1 MNKRDRDVIGSESF
15 HELTRQASSQMQG
28 DANLTTM
35 ELGLTIIRA
44 GNRLQQDLEMNVHRP
59 AGMTWA
65 AFRVLFVIR
74 SVGRTSPRDLARLS
88 SISTASASSVLNTLE
103 RYGMIT
109 RTRDASDGRGVTV
122 SLTDEGER
130 AVRELFVRNNNRT
143 GQWVA
148 IFSDEEKRTL
158 TALLHRLLD
167 MHAPQRDANALSLE
181 PIRHRSRRGS

>member
-1 MNKRDRDVIGSESF
+1 MGKRERDLIRAESF
-15 HELTRQASSQMQG
+15 DELTRQASSQMQA
-28 DANLTTM
+28 DADLVAM

-44 GNRLQQDLEMNVHRP
+44 GNRLQQDLETNVHRP

-74 SVGRTSPRDLARLS
+74 SVGPTSPRQVARLS

-109 RTRDASDGRGVTV
+109 RSRDASDGRAVTV

-130 AVRELFVRNNNRT
+130 AVRELFVRNNNRNR
-143 GQWVA
+143 QWVA
-148 IFSDEEKRTL
+148 VFTEKERQTL

-167 MHAPQRDANALSLE
+167 MHAPRREPGAAALE
-181 PIRHRSRRGS
+181 PIRRATR